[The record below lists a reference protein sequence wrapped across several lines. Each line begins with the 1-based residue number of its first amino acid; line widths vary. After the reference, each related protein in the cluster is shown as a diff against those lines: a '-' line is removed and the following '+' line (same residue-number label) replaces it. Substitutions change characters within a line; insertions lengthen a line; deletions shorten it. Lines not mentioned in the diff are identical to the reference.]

1 MALEM
6 FSQGAQLLWPPCTV
20 IGFAGVRF
28 GLPIKL
34 LKQEQKLRVVADFS
48 HQNSEN
54 VWVKCRLESDLM
66 TKSGEIFGEP
76 TIHHEGLVRML
87 KRDAHRG
94 LLKLP
99 SIGTPSRG
107 GVILGSDFVYQRFF
121 HGPRFQSHGGIL
133 GGCSIDDMFG
143 ADGIALSRYQL
154 ANTNQ
159 FSVGDVTLEAQPM
172 LIEACFQNAGMV
184 AMEID
189 GLQSLPVGIEML
201 ELIRTPEKTDSL
213 RMRAI
218 RRGAED
224 DGVTIHDCLVVDQD
238 GKPVVS
244 MKGLRLKGMAP
255 ISEGESFSLN
265 RN

>member
-1 MALEM
+1 
-6 FSQGAQLLWPPCTV
+6 
-20 IGFAGVRF
+20 
-28 GLPIKL
+28 
-34 LKQEQKLRVVADFS
+34 
-48 HQNSEN
+48 
-54 VWVKCRLESDLM
+54 
-66 TKSGEIFGEP
+66 
-76 TIHHEGLVRML
+76 ML
-87 KRDAHRG
+87 KRDADRG

-107 GVILGSDFVYQRFF
+107 GVVLGSDFVYQRFF

-143 ADGIALSRYQL
+143 VDGIALSRHQL

-159 FSVGDVTLEAQPM
+159 FSVEDVTLEAQPM
-172 LIEACFQNAGMV
+172 LIEACFQNAGML

-201 ELIRTPEKTDSL
+201 ELIRVPEKTDSL
-213 RMRAI
+213 RMRAV

-244 MKGLRLKGMAP
+244 IKGLRLKGMAP
-255 ISEGESFSLN
+255 ISEDDSFSLN